1 MTKLEKLHKE
11 IQKENRRIDMM
22 KNTKGLDVDF
32 MRNTIKE
39 SKSKIVELQKEFDNE
54 YELQNA

>member
-22 KNTKGLDVDF
+22 KTTKGLDVDF
-32 MRNTIKE
+32 MRSEIKTA
-39 SKSKIVELQKEFDNE
+39 KSKVIELQAEFNKE
-54 YELQNA
+54 YEYQN